1 MDAPRAHSQHVRARA
16 ERCGGFSLLEVMI
29 ALGIL
34 AVGVT
39 GMTAGQV
46 LAIKVSSTSR
56 SHTMALDLAEQQM
69 EVFEA
74 TTSAD
79 VLTLVGNPNDPNNP
93 IMMDPGTG
101 TPVPFTRSWE
111 ILADTP
117 ETGIIQMTVMVDF
130 TNALGNTQ
138 TARLQS
144 LKANL

>member
-1 MDAPRAHSQHVRARA
+1 MDAPRAHPQRVRARA

-74 TTSAD
+74 TTAAD

-93 IMMDPGTG
+93 IMMDPGTS
-101 TPVPFTRSWE
+101 TPLPFTRSWE
-111 ILADTP
+111 ILANTP
-117 ETGIIQMTVMVDF
+117 ETGVIQMTVMVDF

-144 LKANL
+144 LKADL

>member
-1 MDAPRAHSQHVRARA
+1 MDSSRARFQLVRARE
-16 ERCGGFSLLEVMI
+16 ERCGGFSLLEVMV

-34 AVGVT
+34 AIGVV

-46 LAIKVSSTSR
+46 LALKVSSTSR
-56 SHTMALDLAEQQM
+56 SHTMALDLAEEQM

-74 TTSAD
+74 TTAAD
-79 VLTLVGNPNDPNNP
+79 VLTLVGSPNDPDNP

-101 TPVPFTRSWE
+101 VPVPFTRSWE

-117 ETGIIQMTVMVDF
+117 EVGVIQMTVMVGWV
-130 TNALGNTQ
+130 NALGRPR

-144 LKANL
+144 LKADL